1 VSGITISI
9 IAGVF
14 LGLFQSLHGKAE
26 ELPLRTATMMLLV
39 IAAVLSNALTLVT
52 GGVAAYRALTLPGI
66 LYFAAAGAIH
76 FSGGWMFIGISQR
89 RVGVGITGLLVGATP
104 VFTAIIA
111 WLVIREGLTPMEI
124 FGVVLVIIGVGVA
137 SWR

>member
-1 VSGITISI
+1 MSGITISI

-39 IAAVLSNALTLVT
+39 IAAVLSNVLTLVT
-52 GGVAAYRALTLPGI
+52 GGVTAYRALTLPGI

>member
-1 VSGITISI
+1 MSGITISI

-26 ELPLRTATMMLLV
+26 ELSLRTATMMLLV
-39 IAAVLSNALTLVT
+39 FAAILSNALTLAT
-52 GGVAAYRALTLPGI
+52 GGIEAYRALTLPGV

-111 WLVIREGLTPMEI
+111 WLVIREGLTPTEI
-124 FGVVLVIIGVGVA
+124 GGVVLVIIGVGIA

>member
-39 IAAVLSNALTLVT
+39 IAAVFSNALTLVLD
-52 GGVAAYRALTLPGI
+52 GLDAYRALTLPGI

-111 WLVIREGLTPMEI
+111 WLIIRETLSPMEI
-124 FGVVLVIIGVGVA
+124 FGVVLVIIGVGIA